1 MDMFN
6 GLNIKIKMRRL
17 IIVILMAVAGLTTL
31 MAQQTHDIKGVV
43 TDKRNEP
50 IVGAL
55 VTAEGTDISSI
66 TDIDGKFLL
75 RDVPAEVKTVVVE
88 SIGMETEE
96 VKIDQPIM
104 MAAWPKRLSLVLEAG
119 LDWSRYTVEG
129 SDAKNGYHV
138 GIGME
143 VRMSKRWAFR
153 PMVQLAN
160 RGAEYVFSDGEYSYK
175 ETWNPLMLDVPLNFL
190 IRYDLARNMSL
201 VLSFGPVFS
210 WGLSGKV
217 KVSGIGGED
226 TEYDIY
232 DKKYPSSWGGPDH
245 ALLHPLG
252 FGMTYGIGVEYKKL
266 LIGVS
271 GKNMGI
277 ITEDDGIG
285 EVNEHNFVLG
295 ASVSYRF

>member
-1 MDMFN
+1 MT
-6 GLNIKIKMRRL
+6 I
-17 IIVILMAVAGLTTL
+17 AGLTTL

-75 RDVPAEVKTVVVE
+75 KDVPVSAKKVIVE
-88 SIGMETEE
+88 SIGMENAEA
-96 VKIDQPIM
+96 KIDRPIM
-104 MAAWPKRLSLVLEAG
+104 MAAHPKRLSLVVEAG
-119 LDWSRYTVEG
+119 MDWSRYTVEG
-129 SDAKNGYHV
+129 SDTKSGYHFGV
-138 GIGME
+138 GME

-160 RGAEYVFSDGEYSYK
+160 RGAVYNFTEGSYSYK
-175 ETWNPLMLDVPLNFL
+175 ETWNPLMLDVPLMFL
-190 IRYDLARNMSL
+190 RRYDLARNMSI
-201 VLSFGPVFS
+201 VFSFGPVFS

-217 KVSGIGGED
+217 KTSETGKAD
-226 TEYDIY
+226 AEYDIY
-232 DKKYPSSWGGPDH
+232 SKDYDYSWSGGKH

-252 FGMTYGIGVEYKKL
+252 FGMAYGIGVEYKKL

-277 ITEDDGIG
+277 ISEDEGIG
-285 EVNEHNFVLG
+285 EVKEHNFVLG

>member
-1 MDMFN
+1 M
-6 GLNIKIKMRRL
+6 
-17 IIVILMAVAGLTTL
+17 VVVGLTAI

-55 VTAEGTDISSI
+55 VTAEGTTISAI

-75 RDVPAEVKTVVVE
+75 RDVPADVEKVVVE

-96 VKIDQPIM
+96 AKIDRPIM
-104 MAAWPKRLSLVLEAG
+104 MAARPKRLSLVLEAG
-119 LDWSRYTVEG
+119 MDWSRYTVEG
-129 SDAKNGYHV
+129 SDTKTGYHV

-160 RGAEYVFSDGEYSYK
+160 RGAEYNFTDGSYTYK

-190 IRYDLARNMSL
+190 VRYDLARNMSL
-201 VLSFGPVFS
+201 VLSFGPVLS

-217 KVSGIGGED
+217 KVSETGKAD
-226 TEYDIY
+226 AEYDIY

-245 ALLHPLG
+245 SLLHPFG

-266 LIGVS
+266 MISFS

-277 ITEDDGIG
+277 ITDDDGLG
-285 EVNEHNFVLG
+285 EVKEHNFVLG

>member
-1 MDMFN
+1 M
-6 GLNIKIKMRRL
+6 
-17 IIVILMAVAGLTTL
+17 LMTIAGLTTL

-75 RDVPAEVKTVVVE
+75 RDVPVDAKKVIVE
-88 SIGMETEE
+88 SIGMETTDA
-96 VKIDQPIM
+96 KIDRPIM
-104 MAAWPKRLSLVLEAG
+104 MAARPKRLSLVVEAG
-119 LDWSRYTVEG
+119 MDWSRYTAEG
-129 SDAKNGYHV
+129 SDSKNGYHFGV
-138 GIGME
+138 GME

-160 RGAEYVFSDGEYSYK
+160 RGAEYNFKEGSYSYK
-175 ETWNPLMLDVPLNFL
+175 ETWNPLMLDVPFNFL
-190 IRYDLARNMSL
+190 VRYDLARNMSL

-217 KVSGIGGED
+217 KVSETGKED
-226 TEYDIY
+226 AEYDIY
-232 DKKYPSSWGGPDH
+232 SKDYESSWGNYKH

-266 LIGVS
+266 MINVS

-277 ITEDDGIG
+277 IAEDEGPGD
-285 EVNEHNFVLG
+285 VKEHNFVLG